1 MNNEE
6 KILQVLGEMNSSL
19 TNIETRLD
27 KVDER
32 LNKIEDDISTL
43 KEDVS
48 TLKEDSAITREA
60 CNTLVEWTDHA
71 SAVVQVPY
79 PYKNA

>member
-6 KILQVLGEMNSSL
+6 KILQVLGEMNSRL
-19 TNIETRLD
+19 TTIETRLD

-32 LNKIEDDISTL
+32 LNKIEDDI
-43 KEDVS
+43 S

-79 PYKNA
+79 PYKQA

>member
-6 KILQVLGEMNSSL
+6 KILQVLGEMNSCL

-27 KVDER
+27 K
-32 LNKIEDDISTL
+32 IEDDISTL
-43 KEDVS
+43 KDDVA

-79 PYKNA
+79 PYKHA

>member
-6 KILQVLGEMNSSL
+6 KILQVLGEMNSRL

-32 LNKIEDDISTL
+32 LDKIEDDIA
-43 KEDVS
+43 

-79 PYKNA
+79 PYKHA

>member
-6 KILQVLGEMNSSL
+6 KILQVLGEMNSRL

-27 KVDER
+27 K
-32 LNKIEDDISTL
+32 IEDDIA
-43 KEDVS
+43 

-79 PYKNA
+79 PYKHA

>member
-6 KILQVLGEMNSSL
+6 KILQVLGEMNSRL
-19 TNIETRLD
+19 TTIETRLG

-32 LNKIEDDISTL
+32 LDKIEDDIA
-43 KEDVS
+43 

-79 PYKNA
+79 PYKHA

>member
-6 KILQVLGEMNSSL
+6 KILQVLGEMNSRL
-19 TNIETRLD
+19 TTIETRLG

-32 LNKIEDDISTL
+32 LDKIEDDIA
-43 KEDVS
+43 

-60 CNTLVEWTDHA
+60 CNNLVEWTDHA

-79 PYKNA
+79 PYKHA

>member
-6 KILQVLGEMNSSL
+6 KILQVLGEMNSRL

-32 LNKIEDDISTL
+32 LDKIEEDIA
-43 KEDVS
+43 V
-48 TLKEDSAITREA
+48 LKEDSAITREA

-79 PYKNA
+79 PYKHA

>member
-6 KILQVLGEMNSSL
+6 KILQVLGEMNSRL
-19 TNIETRLD
+19 TNIETHLD
-27 KVDER
+27 
-32 LNKIEDDISTL
+32 KIEDNIATL
-43 KEDVS
+43 KDDVA

-79 PYKNA
+79 PYKHA

>member
-6 KILQVLGEMNSSL
+6 KILQVLGEMNSRL
-19 TNIETRLD
+19 TTIETRLG

-32 LNKIEDDISTL
+32 LDKIEDDI
-43 KEDVS
+43 S

-79 PYKNA
+79 PYKHA